1 MQISEEQNTQQGKI
15 SSSLDKASATMTQN
29 SLPKID
35 TNSKIAP
42 LYLDKLLKARETLL
56 KANSVYDAVTFK
68 INPASQKK
76 ESERVILDMKKLKDA
91 TVPKGLPIEASK
103 MLEEFAV
110 LRATVENIA
119 NPEAGDSGL
128 NIFRDALKRSSKYQT
143 AKGASSVRYG
153 SMIAQLGSLA
163 HFLDYMSGK
172 NKNPSIEKASW
183 FDVETVGNIND
194 SIHIY
199 DYTFYQKFKGK
210 NGEAVEKA
218 VSELVGFESG
228 SRIHQ
233 KLLDLRAKISAG
245 KEALNRDEIWQYEYL
260 SRLGQSFKEGK
271 MADVVD
277 KKTKKAVGRRLSG
290 LTSKSQAEFQT
301 LDNLDYAINELVKLG
316 DAQAREVSSFSVNGN
331 TYTISNT
338 HKRLIDNYIDATTVK
353 KGNKRFREK
362 AILGGHNIKRF
373 DIPAIESMIN
383 TVPGGKEYYQYLTS
397 KNIFGETRVVDTFD
411 IQQNLGS
418 KISSKVSDIL
428 GIYTKDGE
436 TMGMAEVIYRAIFG
450 IDPNEVHH
458 GSIVDTKQEYK
469 SASGLLDAII
479 KAYEVDLREAGSYSG
494 AIRKIK
500 DQLIGEEDAAIPE
513 FGRGT
518 LLMKMNLG
526 GSHRN
531 QAELRTMGIYGISQK
546 GNSFSSLDGTTY
558 AVHGFDKDGNFNVVK
573 TEEDRFARGVWDKD
587 SIYELV
593 SAEQV
598 KDSKELEMAAG
609 TLGVHD
615 TTKNKIYKFNMR
627 LFGGSDGLYS
637 REQTESVVYATEQ
650 GIENFFARNTAL
662 GEFKDGQITTFKS
675 GQEWL
680 ESNIRS
686 TSEGGFEFV
695 VENSDELV
703 KSLTG
708 YNTSLIQ
715 NRIAESAGRRIEDGS
730 LSSVLK
736 AEGLR
741 NIAEKMTDT
750 ASGETMEHGLDRLHA
765 LMVNAIYGNNP
776 AQGRQ
781 ALEDALDF
789 AIKQGLKTESIYGFE
804 YKNKNLTKHALARM
818 LMNGFRFGPKGSIQV
833 HNSGYFDNAFYLAKN
848 LESGSYIFDI
858 AQKAKQA
865 NLGYDQI
872 KGVLSETLSSIVGN
886 NKSVYQAAGLSEEEI
901 TQRILADMGAMS
913 SRATDVRGQFFVPLT
928 GVGTKLVRG
937 TKGLGISFSQVN
949 KNDAYTS
956 VNAIKSF
963 AREALG
969 ESSQNLDDYAT
980 YIKVL
985 HNVALNNDLWN
996 DISGIDPEKQ
1006 EEFASARTEIRN
1018 SIKKILRNTS
1028 FISKNKTEENRP
1040 EQVITNRI
1048 INELERLNKLRR
1060 EYGDINSGLNPNI
1073 PFSIIKSALGKTKDE
1088 SLNPVIEKTIAKAK
1102 ASLISINS
1110 DQIAG
1115 MKGAKITEDE
1125 FRKGFRGYS
1134 TKGVNERYNI
1144 FREYQQSVKNYYSD
1158 MTRLAKEYGG
1168 QIKLRDGKFY
1178 VEFPGEGPIP
1188 IDEIMLRLEQSGNAT
1203 HYRLGRSAYNAKLKV
1218 KISDSGELGLQTHLD
1233 KELGRAFYRSEGA
1246 LGSAQRRMERAK
1258 KEGRPLGS
1266 SFMGVFKD
1274 IFKNIR
1280 EDALQEESVLHDSSI
1295 NYSFNIEELINT
1307 KYGRERFRPVLQRAK
1322 AQLEKGKLAANSK
1335 NLTIINDLLDWMDR
1349 EDQNLLRPGVS
1360 YSSTSYTGIKAK
1372 NDFWSL
1378 IADNIIPNTI
1388 RIGEYTY
1395 NIHRDAKITKAG
1407 RNGLATLFNENTTW
1421 SKLFESVG
1429 RESAYME
1436 NKTVRFNK
1444 SALEA
1449 RIQKFNDAKNVAMNR
1464 TVYGTV
1470 SNTLGSILDDRS
1482 LIRHSVEVAGEEL
1495 DIVGKIEKNIRVRQL
1510 EATTKDVNEIKKLMD
1525 KSMLAD
1531 VFKKKDFDAL
1541 TKEQKDLYKEI
1552 LNRFNMRAQVFEGGG
1567 NISGR
1572 IVAASGYYQ
1581 GDKSINMAYRHL
1593 ENDARW
1599 DAISNN
1605 FELDDN
1611 GQIKKF
1617 SYGNGF
1623 VVKGYNPN
1631 LDTNLPPEEMAD
1643 RQLFQAI
1650 SEYGDTEE
1658 QNLAPRTSIIRR
1670 RYQTRLGHTLTEDQV
1685 YRHVR
1690 DIAEARNIAL
1700 TKEAFEQIA
1709 SQEFETVAQVN
1720 VMSPNNYVKLF
1731 SELGEKHV
1739 SSVNMEE
1746 IDMAAKW
1753 ARAMGKNAQNSAI
1766 LNLLENKDFQEAVQ
1780 VIKKNTNIDI
1790 LKDNLRF
1797 DIIEDFA
1804 SGNLQNEIWQ
1814 QLKDAKRENNTDLYT
1829 LVKAAVNNANK
1840 LSNGNSLEED
1850 VYSGIFS
1857 IADIVEKVTG
1867 ANVISQDIAQA
1878 IKHGKEVSATEV
1890 WDKLVDFEI
1899 MRAKQGGLSEQE
1911 GINAA
1916 KARFDRVFYDKE
1928 WIDKGNAISR
1938 IIDKNYVLEDIDA
1951 ENYHLDTKELAK
1963 LRKELRSEGV
1973 KIGDYISGDYVD
1985 DNGQVQ
1991 NVYGDS
1997 KFLVR
2002 DSFIQYMRDAAN
2014 FDKKASWGIRE
2025 KSSLDNA
2032 IVYAS
2037 DLTEIETRMNKF
2049 NGTFSFQEIFGE
2061 AAAAMKAKGEGRYI
2075 TWQKELGNGLSVEDL
2090 IVRNSATFALGDT
2103 IYSPNEKATSWIGKE
2118 KEKLYKKLVQS
2129 DYFKDAPIGDKFLT
2143 DLAESNAGKSA
2154 LILQSSLLGG
2164 EYARNVTDD
2173 AKQRAKEAFGYYLDS
2188 SVDKGELASKP
2199 YIVKAPQLL
2208 TDTKNALPS
2217 IRSGEL
2223 DRFYKFDE
2231 NFILDIAGDDEDLAK
2246 LLSNNGE
2253 RYLYVSG
2260 ADLRPVMPGS
2270 DTPALTPAQEQVKR
2284 ISENV
2289 KEFIDLKK
2297 RLVDP
2302 NENKEQVQK
2311 EIDLVSE
2318 KLKNASKI
2326 YLKELDNQYRN
2337 HKSIINSKW
2346 TALRQEFSDRGKVNV
2361 YDVASLLYGDEYGEV
2376 GNFEYN
2382 GRKFRDIFSSK
2393 FDDAGKMISG
2403 PQALPD
2409 FIITSTKDLEKYG
2422 YTDEYFKS
2430 AYLATNKVAEGED
2443 IAAGV
2448 EKFKADWLKRAKTKG
2463 VAALGN
2469 RSPSDYIYSSNAIN
2483 LYFSDNVTKGMS
2495 IISSVTAAKM
2505 KADSDGDTAMKMM
2518 LGVRNKKTAQWLDLN
2533 TFNMLTDEGRSQE
2546 KIAALKEQFGDANA
2560 IDELIELN
2568 KAHMLSMAN
2577 AAFSNVNKGFLEE
2590 GSSKSA
2596 YFQFLASSDEAK
2608 GYRLKNVI
2616 NKQKE
2621 QYLNRATNGI
2631 IYAHQTGT
2639 LSQTDLAQLTTE
2651 WNQAEDIA
2659 DKFFSSKLFTD
2670 EAYKAEREAL
2680 NSTIRDTVSMAKN
2693 AYGRALDLD
2702 NFDVKD
2708 LYTKLKGD
2716 ETKEFG
2722 RLSLYNQILEAVNN
2736 NEDSYGEFIKYGNR
2750 SIQETTQALEQG
2762 IKSKRRHIELLT
2774 EFALKNNQQ
2783 GVGEI
2788 DTGILDM
2795 ELITNAYDRYST
2807 GLDKKSRAAVQYFK
2821 ESAKEGFL
2829 TTKKG
2834 EETILQ
2840 KKYLADEFR
2849 NNMNTILAGRNQNDV
2864 DAAFNN
2870 IEKLLFEHG
2879 QDVTKRAG
2887 ELGQEM
2893 NHKDIIRLAT
2903 QTYRKALSTIP
2914 SEYRGSASQVR
2925 NYFMGSTVAEIAPM
2939 AMAGIPWARAHV
2951 AIRGIDDSEEVK
2963 KFRKQI
2969 FDNIAEA
2976 KRKYDEASG
2985 ETVKFTRNNTLF
2997 AARNSSRIKS
3007 IAEELVT
3014 SKLGGWN
3021 KLSIGLALGIM
3032 GAGYAGGNPAEPAD
3046 VQAQNQYAR
3055 QKATPPDKMLY
3066 ADQNMM
3072 PAYQGMGQQGYIIN
3086 INAQQPRGMHNKQ
3099 AAELIKRAMTSSY
3112 NNNTININTNISEH
3126 SDIMSN
3132 ADMLNY
3138 LYSAL

>member
-1 MQISEEQNTQQGKI
+1 MQISEEQNTQQGRVNAL
-15 SSSLDKASATMTQN
+15 SDKASAKKTQN
-29 SLPKID
+29 SLPRID
-35 TNSKIAP
+35 TDSKIAP

-76 ESERVILDMKKLKDA
+76 ESARVILDLQKLKET
-91 TVPKGLPIEASK
+91 TVPKRLPIEASK

-128 NIFRDALKRSSKYQT
+128 NIFRDALVRSSKYQH
-143 AKGASSVRYG
+143 AKGPSAVRYG
-153 SMIAQLGSLA
+153 NMIEQLGDLA
-163 HFLDYMSGK
+163 NFLDYMSGK
-172 NKNPSIEKASW
+172 NTGSKIEKASW

-199 DYTFYQKFKGK
+199 DYTFYQKFKNK
-210 NGEAVEKA
+210 NGEEVTKV

-233 KLLDLRAKISAG
+233 KLLDLKAKISAG
-245 KEALNRDEIWQYEYL
+245 KEKLDKDEVWQYEYL
-260 SRLGQSFKEGK
+260 SRLGQSFREGK

-277 KKTKKAVGRRLSG
+277 KKTKKAIGKRLAG

-301 LDNLDYAINELVKLG
+301 LDNLDYAINELAKLG

-331 TYTISNT
+331 TYTISNA

-383 TVPGGKEYYQYLTS
+383 TVPGGSEYYQYLTS
-397 KNIFGETRVVDTFD
+397 KNIFGESKVVDTFD

-428 GIYTKDGE
+428 GVYTKDGE
-436 TMGMAEVIYRAIFG
+436 TMGMAEVIYRSLFP

-479 KAYEVDLREAGSYSG
+479 KAYEVDLRETDSYSG
-494 AIRKIK
+494 AIGKIK
-500 DQLIGEEDAAIPE
+500 AQLVGEEDAAISE

-573 TEEDRFARGVWDKD
+573 TEEDRFARGIWDKD

-598 KDSKELEMAAG
+598 KDAKELEMAAG

-615 TTKNKIYKFNMR
+615 TTRNKIFKFNMR
-627 LFGGSDGLYS
+627 LFGGNDGLYS
-637 REQTESVVYATEQ
+637 REQTESVVYATQQ
-650 GIENFFARNTAL
+650 GVENFIARNTAI
-662 GEFKDGQITTFKS
+662 GEFKDGQIIQFKS
-675 GQEWL
+675 GKEWI
-680 ESNIRS
+680 ENNIRS
-686 TSEGGFEFV
+686 TSKGGFELA

-736 AEGLR
+736 AEGIR

-750 ASGETMEHGLDRLHA
+750 ASGETMEQGLDRFHA

-776 AQGRQ
+776 AQGKQ

-789 AIKQGLKTESIYGFE
+789 AIKQGLKVESIYGFE
-804 YKNKNLTKHALARM
+804 YKNKNLTKQALARM
-818 LMNGFRFGPKGSIQV
+818 LMNGFRFGPKGDIQV
-833 HNSGYFDNAFYLAKN
+833 HNSGYFDNTFYLAKN

-858 AQKAKQA
+858 AQKAKQE

-872 KGVLSETLSSIVGN
+872 KAVLNETLSTIVGKN
-886 NKSVYQAAGLSEEEI
+886 RAAYQAAGLSEEEI
-901 TQRILADMGAMS
+901 TQKLLADMGAMS
-913 SRATDVRGQFFVPLT
+913 SRATDARGQFFVPLT
-928 GVGTKLVRG
+928 GVGTKLARG
-937 TKGLGISFSQVN
+937 TKGLGISFSQAG
-949 KNDAYTS
+949 KSDAYAS
-956 VNAIKSF
+956 VNAIKAF

-969 ESSQNLDDYAT
+969 ESSQNLNDYAT

-985 HNVALNNDLWN
+985 HNVALNNDLWS
-996 DISGIDPEKQ
+996 DISGIEPEKQ
-1006 EEFASARTEIRN
+1006 EEFARARKQIRDRV
-1018 SIKKILRNTS
+1018 SKFLRDTTLTTVNGT
-1028 FISKNKTEENRP
+1028 KENRP
-1040 EQVITNRI
+1040 EQIVTGKI
-1048 INELERLNKLRR
+1048 ISELEKLNELRR
-1060 EYGDINSGLNPNI
+1060 KYGDINSGLNPNI
-1073 PFSIIKSALGKTKDE
+1073 PFSIVKSALGKTKND
-1088 SLNPVIEKTIAKAK
+1088 SLNPVIDKTIAKAK

-1115 MKGAKITEDE
+1115 MKGSKISEDE
-1125 FRKGFRGYS
+1125 FKKGFRGYS
-1134 TKGVNERYNI
+1134 TRGVNERYNI
-1144 FREYQQSVKNYYSD
+1144 FRQYQQSVRNYYSD

-1188 IDEIMLRLEQSGNAT
+1188 IDEVMLRLEQSGNAT

-1246 LGSAQRRMERAK
+1246 LSAAQRRMERAK

-1274 IFKNIR
+1274 IFKSIR

-1307 KYGRERFRPVLQRAK
+1307 EYGRKKFRPILKKAK
-1322 AQLEKGKLAANSK
+1322 NNAQGQ
-1335 NLTIINDLLDWMDR
+1335 NLTKINDLLEWMDR
-1349 EDQNLLRPGVS
+1349 EDQNLLRPGAS
-1360 YSSTSYTGIKAK
+1360 HSSTSYTGIKAK

-1378 IADNIIPNTI
+1378 ITDNVIPNTI

-1421 SKLFESVG
+1421 SKPFESVG

-1444 SALEA
+1444 AALES
-1449 RIQKFNDAKNVAMNR
+1449 RIRKFNDAKNAAMNR

-1510 EATTKDVNEIKKLMD
+1510 EATTKDVNEIKKLMG

-1531 VFKKKDFDAL
+1531 VFKKSSFDEL
-1541 TKEQKDLYKEI
+1541 NQEQKDLYKEI

-1599 DAISNN
+1599 NAIRDN

-1623 VVKGYNPN
+1623 LVKGYNPN

-1658 QNLAPRTSIIRR
+1658 QNLAPRSSIVRR

-1690 DIAEARNIAL
+1690 DIADAKNIAL

-1709 SQEFETVAQVN
+1709 SQEFETVAQVS

-1739 SSVNMEE
+1739 SSINMEE
-1746 IDMAAKW
+1746 IDMSAKW
-1753 ARAMGKNAQNSAI
+1753 ARAMGKTAQNSAI

-1780 VIKKNTNIDI
+1780 VIKKNINIDI

-1829 LVKAAVNNANK
+1829 LVKAAVDNANK
-1840 LSNGNSLEED
+1840 LSNGSSLEED

-1867 ANVISQDIAQA
+1867 ATIISQDIAQA

-1899 MRAKQGGLSEQE
+1899 MRAKQGGLTEQE

-1928 WIDKGNAISR
+1928 WLDKGNAISR
-1938 IIDKNYVLEDIDA
+1938 IIGKNYVLEDIDP
-1951 ENYHLDTKELAK
+1951 ENYHLDTRELAK

-1973 KIGDYISGDYVD
+1973 KIGDYISGDYLD
-1985 DNGQVQ
+1985 ENGKVQ

-2002 DSFIQYMRDAAN
+2002 DSIIQFMKDAAN

-2037 DLTEIETRMNKF
+2037 DLAEIETRMNKF
-2049 NGTFSFQEIFGE
+2049 NGTFSFQDIFGE
-2061 AAAAMKAKGEGRYI
+2061 AAATMKAKGENRYI
-2075 TWQKELGNGLSVEDL
+2075 TWQKELGSGLAVEDL
-2090 IVRNSATFALGDT
+2090 IVRNSATFALGDI
-2103 IYSPNEKATSWIGKE
+2103 IYSKGNTEPKTWIDKEKA
-2118 KEKLYKKLVQS
+2118 KLYDKLVQS
-2129 DYFKDAPIGDKFLT
+2129 EYFKDAPIGDQFLT

-2154 LILQSSLLGG
+2154 LILQSNLIGG

-2173 AKQRAKEAFGYYLDS
+2173 AKKRAKEAFGYYLDTS
-2188 SVDKGELASKP
+2188 ADKSELASMP

-2223 DRFYKFDE
+2223 ERFYKFDR

-2246 LLSNNGE
+2246 LLSDNGE

-2270 DTPALTPAQEQVKR
+2270 DTPALTPVQEQVKR
-2284 ISENV
+2284 ISENA

-2302 NENKEQVQK
+2302 NEDRTQIQK

-2318 KLKNASKI
+2318 KLRNASKV

-2337 HKSIINSKW
+2337 HKSILNSKW
-2346 TALRQEFSDRGKVNV
+2346 NALRQEFSDRGKVNV

-2382 GRKFRDIFSSK
+2382 GKKFRNIFSGK
-2393 FDDAGKMISG
+2393 FDSAGKMVSG

-2409 FIITSTKDLEKYG
+2409 FIIASTKDLEKYG
-2422 YTDEYFKS
+2422 YTDKYFES
-2430 AYLATNKVAEGED
+2430 AYLATHKVVDGED

-2495 IISSVTAAKM
+2495 IISSITAAKM

-2518 LGVRNKKTAQWLDLN
+2518 LGVRNKETAQWLDLN

-2639 LSQTDLAQLTTE
+2639 LSQTDLAKLTTE

-2659 DKFFSSKLFTD
+2659 AQFFSSDLFTD
-2670 EAYKAEREAL
+2670 EKYKAEREAL
-2680 NSTIRDTVSMAKN
+2680 NGAIKDAASLTKN
-2693 AYGRALDLD
+2693 AYGKALDID

-2708 LYTKLKGD
+2708 LYTKLRND
-2716 ETKEFG
+2716 ETKDFG
-2722 RLSLYNQILEAVNN
+2722 RLSLYNQILEAVRK
-2736 NEDSYGEFIKYGNR
+2736 NEADYGEFIKYGNR
-2750 SIQETTQALEQG
+2750 SYQESIQALEQG

-2840 KKYLADEFR
+2840 KKYLADEFKS
-2849 NNMNTILAGRNQNDV
+2849 NMNTILAGRNQNDV

-2893 NHKDIIRLAT
+2893 SHKDIIRLAI
-2903 QTYRKALSTIP
+2903 QTYRKALSSIP

-2939 AMAGIPWARAHV
+2939 AMAGVPWARVHA

-2963 KFRKQI
+2963 KFQKQV

-2976 KRKYDEASG
+2976 KRRYDAAAG
-2985 ETVKFTRNNTLF
+2985 ETVKFSRNNTLF
-2997 AARNSSRIKS
+2997 AARNSSRIKN

-3021 KLSIGLALGIM
+3021 KLSIGLAIGIM
-3032 GAGYAGGNPAEPAD
+3032 SAGYAGGNPAEPAD
-3046 VQAQNQYAR
+3046 TQAQNQYAR